1 MRGSHG
7 ERKRMSG
14 TGEDERERPAPCLEG
29 LLSQD
34 VQVAS
39 ASIEDH
45 RSTLFPEELDG
56 LSQASPSRQHEFATG
71 RWLAHALL
79 REQGERDVAI
89 PRNADRTPRWPVGWV
104 GSITHSG
111 TACAVAVARASVRL
125 GIGIDLEP
133 DRAVKPG
140 LERMICFGDELA
152 WIAAE
157 GEGEVGRRC
166 RLVFS
171 AKEAVYKAFHPRSR
185 RVWRFAEVAL
195 EIDLARGD
203 FEARLPADAG
213 PASIAGRILRRGGWI
228 VAGVEWRG
236 DDGIAV
242 ASPTR

>member
-1 MRGSHG
+1 
-7 ERKRMSG
+7 MSG
-14 TGEDERERPAPCLEG
+14 TDEDERERPAPRLDG
-29 LLSQD
+29 LFSAA
-34 VQVAS
+34 VHVAS
-39 ASIEDH
+39 ATIEDH
-45 RSTLFPEELDG
+45 RSALLPEERDG

-79 REQGERDVAI
+79 RDQGERDVAI

-104 GSITHSG
+104 GSITHSA
-111 TACAVAVARASVRL
+111 TACAVAVARESARQ

-133 DRAVKPG
+133 DQAVKPG

-152 WIAAE
+152 WIGAE
-157 GEGEVGRRC
+157 GREEVGRRA

-195 EIDLARGD
+195 EIDLEHGR

-213 PASIAGRILRRGGWI
+213 PASIGGRFLRTGGWI
-228 VAGVEWRG
+228 ASGVEWPG
-236 DDGIAV
+236 LDEIAV
-242 ASPTR
+242 PSRPR